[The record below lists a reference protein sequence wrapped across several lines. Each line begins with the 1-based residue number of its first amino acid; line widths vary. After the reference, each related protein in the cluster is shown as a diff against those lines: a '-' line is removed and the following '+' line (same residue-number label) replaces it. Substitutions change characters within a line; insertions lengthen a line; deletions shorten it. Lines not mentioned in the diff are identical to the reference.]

1 MSDIVKQ
8 LAATLSA
15 DQVLTD
21 DATRDS
27 RRHDYWMR
35 SWLADHQDNKNPSPL
50 CVVQPHTTQE
60 VSDVVKLCRKT
71 GTALVPFGLGSGVCG
86 GVQTSADQVLLDMG
100 KMTKMISLDETNLLV
115 TFQAGRNG
123 LEAENLVAEKGFT
136 IGHWPQSI
144 AVSSVGGWVATRA
157 SGQYSTANGNIE
169 DIIYTIEAVLPDG
182 TIINTG
188 KGPRAAAGPDL
199 RHILL
204 GSEGTMGVITQ
215 VTFKILRKAEKVT
228 HTAYHIAD
236 LPKGFDFQREILQ
249 SGWRPPV
256 MRQYDA
262 SEAKRNFPD
271 QAREDIGMLIMV
283 HEGPTA
289 RVDVELAAIEKIAT
303 QYNLE
308 KADTAAV
315 TRWLDQRNHVPT
327 WTEFLDNGIILD
339 TVEISANWD
348 RIGDVYDAAI
358 AALKELPNMLNASAH
373 SSHGYANGLN
383 LYFTFAGRP
392 EDSADMAQVYD
403 AGWKA
408 IMEATAAQGGSV
420 AHHHGIGR
428 VRKNYLEHDLG
439 AGGVAL
445 LRALKATLDPD
456 NLMNPGVLLPDA

>member
-15 DQVLTD
+15 EQVLTD

-50 CVVQPHTTQE
+50 CVVQPHSTQE

-86 GVQTSADQVLLDMG
+86 GVQTSADQVLLDMS

-123 LEAENLVAEKGFT
+123 MEAENLVADKGFT

-182 TIINTG
+182 TIINIG

-271 QAREDIGMLIMV
+271 QARDDIGMLIMV
-283 HEGPTA
+283 HEGPAA
-289 RVDVELAAIEKIAT
+289 RVDVELAAIEKIAA

-308 KADTAAV
+308 TADTGAV
-315 TRWLDQRNHVPT
+315 TRWLAQRNHVPT
-327 WTEFLDNGIILD
+327 WTDFLDKGIILD

-348 RIGDVYDAAI
+348 RIGDVYTAAI
-358 AALKELPNMLNASAH
+358 AALKDLPNMLNASAH

-383 LYFTFAGRP
+383 LYFTFAARP
-392 EDSADMAQVYD
+392 DDSADMAKTYD

-408 IMEATAAQGGSV
+408 IMEATAAQGGSI

-445 LRALKATLDPD
+445 LRAIKTTLDPD